1 MWPRQPHLQAISFL
15 LAVGLAL
22 AIIWLAVQAQRDEPL
37 PTLVWASDISDA
49 TMLAQAPS
57 ILNRLAPGWWWLETT
72 PAQRA
77 ALRAQGVALAVALPT
92 PLFRMAGCSAGMPRQ
107 MGTTTTSNASK
118 VTVGLVIRPRGPLAQ
133 GPL

>member
-22 AIIWLAVQAQRDEPL
+22 AAIWLAVQAQRDEPL

-57 ILNRLAPGWWWLETT
+57 VLDRLAPGWWWLETT

-107 MGTTTTSNASK
+107 IE
-118 VTVGLVIRPRGPLAQ
+118 GLLRP
-133 GPL
+133 